1 MVMFAINLDFF
12 AVLAAL
18 AAAVLQFS
26 VITIELQ
33 WLVSGYMLA
42 LASCLVVG
50 EPAAGVFHRVDPMA
64 TCCRHATGTWT
75 ALS

>member
-50 EPAAGVFHRVDPMA
+50 GPAAGVFRRVVPMA
-64 TCCRHATGTWT
+64 TCCRQATGTWT